1 MSLTP
6 FWKWRHTISLFH
18 VLLMLTSIFHV
29 GRRTRIKIGL
39 MGSCG
44 GGGGCT
50 GLSGTQINVCFVICY
65 LYTIKTYIYF
75 RRNTYNCRAVWTFFK
90 GAIHLHFKFSIMFI
104 NIINYVKMWKR
115 SLTYEI
121 IQFKVL
127 TNRLLMACLRR
138 QFEAE
143 APEYWHQLNQT
154 IWPEVCITHLK
165 ACKQVLAKN
174 NSRTKPSN
182 LVNLHHVWHLA
193 ISNWDRRTITIW
205 GWFWLFRK
213 KLNHRRK
220 LQENREY

>member
-1 MSLTP
+1 M
-6 FWKWRHTISLFH
+6 
-18 VLLMLTSIFHV
+18 
-29 GRRTRIKIGL
+29 
-39 MGSCG
+39 
-44 GGGGCT
+44 
-50 GLSGTQINVCFVICY
+50 ICN

-138 QFEAE
+138 QFEANHRPE
-143 APEYWHQLNQT
+143 APESWHQLNQT

-174 NSRTKPSN
+174 NSRTKRSNLTKFTSWLTFSHISLSQKNHYKMKMIPIVSKKVELSKNVRGEPGTLTGVYVNSVYSWPRWRQSIWLFSFPPSN
-182 LVNLHHVWHLA
+182 LASGAAVMGAL
-193 ISNWDRRTITIW
+193 
-205 GWFWLFRK
+205 
-213 KLNHRRK
+213 
-220 LQENREY
+220 